1 MDNRPNKVAN
11 SEYEDDF
18 EDGDDAEDEEDD
30 DCRDMLMTRQ
40 WLDDQGWFIHSVI
53 VIIQKSEPTWG
64 CGFCIQVRGRMTF
77 AENV

>member
-1 MDNRPNKVAN
+1 MDNRPNKAAN

-53 VIIQKSEPTWG
+53 VTIQNPLGIVGSVFKCVVE
-64 CGFCIQVRGRMTF
+64 
-77 AENV
+77 

>member
-1 MDNRPNKVAN
+1 MDNRPNKAGN

-40 WLDDQGWFIHSVI
+40 WLDDQGWFIHSVT
-53 VIIQKSEPTWG
+53 VIIQISRDRG
-64 CGFCIQVRGRMTF
+64 CGLLRGHT
-77 AENV
+77 

>member
-1 MDNRPNKVAN
+1 MDNRPNKAAN

-40 WLDDQGWFIHSVI
+40 WLDDQGRFIHSAI
-53 VIIQKSEPTWG
+53 VIIEKENHLGVVGSVFQ
-64 CGFCIQVRGRMTF
+64 CV
-77 AENV
+77 AE

>member
-1 MDNRPNKVAN
+1 MDNRPNKAAN

-40 WLDDQGWFIHSVI
+40 WLDDQGCFIHSVI
-53 VIIQKSEPTWG
+53 VLIQNSRD
-64 CGFCIQVRGRMTF
+64 RGVVGIVF
-77 AENV
+77 LW